1 MDVVKQSPSFGRENV
16 LNLSGKWR
24 FALDPD
30 DKGITEEWF
39 KRELAGTIRLPGTT
53 SENKIGTPETA
64 SFTTL
69 NNDTIYHFREFF
81 SYIGPAW
88 YQREMSIP
96 VERGKSKLY
105 RLDSSGKLTYSKD
118 TKGNR
123 LPDFSHVGY
132 HSGERAIPHVPAKII
147 LEPSQGD
154 DTQRIQD
161 ALDKLGTLPLDEAGF
176 RGALQLKRGVY
187 RVEGSLRI
195 SHSGTVLRGEGNGPD
210 GTVIIA
216 TGYDDQKYQRALIT
230 VTPKSDNIEAH
241 ILHGYRTDQTK
252 LVTNSGQAIV
262 DAYVPVGSHSFEVK
276 SASGY
281 KPGDRIVVHRP
292 STADWIHFIGCDQ
305 LEPRWS
311 GIRNVRWVKGSEAPG
326 FYYQRPGSYSKYCL
340 LQKRDESWDDFV
352 KRVPLSEDGKTF
364 DFTRQWEAGE
374 YDFYFERCIT
384 RVEGNRITIDAPIV
398 HSMEQEFGGGAI
410 YHYETPSR
418 VTEVGIENLRLVSE
432 FAAPIPG
439 HPYGNPKEASQAEN
453 HAWHGIVLKR
463 NTENIWVREVTG
475 NYFGWSLVSASG
487 KRATIQD
494 CVSLGHAS
502 KITGGRRYT
511 FMIDGQLNLVQRCL
525 AYNGRHEFV
534 TQEKTAGPNV
544 FVDCLGVNS
553 RQNAGPHHRYSVG
566 TLFDNVKSERP
577 MESRFCGKSGTG
589 HGWAG
594 TQTCFYNCVAPD
606 FDVEA
611 PPGGISWVIG
621 SAKSGDE
628 GARVTPTSLYYQQ
641 VQDRL
646 GKAALDRLA
655 TAEQRKN
662 LGKHIWVEE
671 RLKNERK

>member
-1 MDVVKQSPSFGRENV
+1 M
-16 LNLSGKWR
+16 
-24 FALDPD
+24 
-30 DKGITEEWF
+30 
-39 KRELAGTIRLPGTT
+39 
-53 SENKIGTPETA
+53 
-64 SFTTL
+64 
-69 NNDTIYHFREFF
+69 
-81 SYIGPAW
+81 
-88 YQREMSIP
+88 
-96 VERGKSKLY
+96 
-105 RLDSSGKLTYSKD
+105 
-118 TKGNR
+118 
-123 LPDFSHVGY
+123 
-132 HSGERAIPHVPAKII
+132 
-147 LEPSQGD
+147 
-154 DTQRIQD
+154 
-161 ALDKLGTLPLDEAGF
+161 
-176 RGALQLKRGVY
+176 
-187 RVEGSLRI
+187 
-195 SHSGTVLRGEGNGPD
+195 
-210 GTVIIA
+210 
-216 TGYDDQKYQRALIT
+216 
-230 VTPKSDNIEAH
+230 
-241 ILHGYRTDQTK
+241 
-252 LVTNSGQAIV
+252 
-262 DAYVPVGSHSFEVK
+262 
-276 SASGY
+276 
-281 KPGDRIVVHRP
+281 
-292 STADWIHFIGCDQ
+292 
-305 LEPRWS
+305 
-311 GIRNVRWVKGSEAPG
+311 RWVKGSEAPG
-326 FYYQRPGSYSKYCL
+326 FYYQRPGRYSKYCL

-662 LGKHIWVEE
+662 LGKYIWVEE